1 MIDSRFTVE
10 SLKTLLQGLP
20 NVLVKRFQLELA
32 NGVKIEK
39 VAPLTRDF
47 EPAPSASPHEMTSP
61 SSSVKIP

>member
-1 MIDSRFTVE
+1 MIDSRLTVE

-39 VAPLTRDF
+39 VAPLTREI
-47 EPAPSASPHEMTSP
+47 EPAQSASPTDTSTP
-61 SSSVKIP
+61 PLA

>member
-10 SLKTLLQGLP
+10 TLKTLLQGLP

-39 VAPLTRDF
+39 ICPLTR
-47 EPAPSASPHEMTSP
+47 EGRVEMEDLPGEDDKMNS
-61 SSSVKIP
+61 

>member
-1 MIDSRFTVE
+1 MIDSRLTVE

-39 VAPLTRDF
+39 VAPLTEDTG
-47 EPAPSASPHEMTSP
+47 PLQSASTTDMSTPP
-61 SSSVKIP
+61 LA

>member
-20 NVLVKRFQLELA
+20 NVLVRRFQLELT

-39 VAPLTRDF
+39 VVPLTRET
-47 EPAPSASPHEMTSP
+47 EPAPSASTTDMSTPP
-61 SSSVKIP
+61 RA